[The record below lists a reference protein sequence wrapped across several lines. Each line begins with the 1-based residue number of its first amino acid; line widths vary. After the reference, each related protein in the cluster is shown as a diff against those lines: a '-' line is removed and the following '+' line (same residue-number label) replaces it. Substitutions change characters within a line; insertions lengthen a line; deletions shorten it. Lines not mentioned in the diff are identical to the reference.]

1 MLRLDGDMYG
11 STMDA
16 LNALYDKV
24 SSGGYL
30 IVDDYG
36 AVAAC
41 AQAIEDFRTE
51 RGIDEPMNRID
62 WAGVYW
68 RKA

>member
-1 MLRLDGDMYG
+1 M
-11 STMDA
+11 
-16 LNALYDKV
+16 
-24 SSGGYL
+24 

-41 AQAIEDFRTE
+41 AQAVHDFRDARQITE
-51 RGIDEPMNRID
+51 PIEQID

-68 RKA
+68 RKS